1 MARTA
6 SINCCLSGCSILIL
20 IEFLFLEVKTEFVS
34 PYSIKELNYEDAKNL
49 IFLDFSNSI
58 GADFNFEIY
67 DGVKGREKI
76 AAAYQAYHQALT
88 GNANIFNLS
97 ISLNGRNGFFEVMLG
112 SAGWIPAVTILEE
125 LNTL

>member
-20 IEFLFLEVKTEFVS
+20 IEFLFLGVKTEFVS

-76 AAAYQAYHQALT
+76 AWR
-88 GNANIFNLS
+88 IK
-97 ISLNGRNGFFEVMLG
+97 R
-112 SAGWIPAVTILEE
+112 TIKR
-125 LNTL
+125 